1 MQLQSNEGN
10 KKEEVNMKI
19 YLRDLRLVTEEI
31 ETSLKEK
38 GFNVEIKPYFAYGAY
53 SYRFLFYN
61 KDDSFKISLETEL
74 GTKKE
79 CFERLSTCYYKTLAF
94 KDEYLPL

>member
-1 MQLQSNEGN
+1 
-10 KKEEVNMKI
+10 MKV
-19 YLRDLRLVTEEI
+19 YLRDLKLTAEEMRK
-31 ETSLKEK
+31 SLKEK

-61 KDDSFKISLETEL
+61 KDNSFKSSLETEL

-79 CFERLSTCYYKTLAF
+79 CFERLKTAYYQALAF

>member
-1 MQLQSNEGN
+1 
-10 KKEEVNMKI
+10 MKI
-19 YLRDLRLVTEEI
+19 YLRDLKLVTEEI

-38 GFNVEIKPYFAYGAY
+38 GFSVEIKPYFAYGTY
-53 SYRFLFYN
+53 SYEFKFYN
-61 KDDSFKISLETEL
+61 KDKSVRAIFSTKL

-79 CFERLSTCYYKTLAF
+79 CYERLKAAYYKTLAF

>member
-1 MQLQSNEGN
+1 
-10 KKEEVNMKI
+10 MKI
-19 YLRDLRLVTEEI
+19 YLRDLKLATELI
-31 ETSLKEK
+31 ESSLKEK

-61 KDDSFKISLETEL
+61 KDNSFKSSLETEF

-79 CFERLSTCYYKTLAF
+79 CFERLKTAYYQALAF

>member
-1 MQLQSNEGN
+1 
-10 KKEEVNMKI
+10 MKI
-19 YLRDLRLVTEEI
+19 YLKDLKSMTEAMEAV
-31 ETSLKEK
+31 LKDK
-38 GFNVEIKPYFAYGAY
+38 GFNIEIKPYFAYGAY

-61 KDDSFKISLETEL
+61 KDNSFKTSLDTDL

-79 CFERLSTCYYKTLAF
+79 CYERLRTAYYKTLAF

>member
-1 MQLQSNEGN
+1 
-10 KKEEVNMKI
+10 MKI

-31 ETSLKEK
+31 EESLKNK

-61 KDDSFKISLETEL
+61 KDNSFKTSLETEL

>member
-1 MQLQSNEGN
+1 
-10 KKEEVNMKI
+10 MKI
-19 YLRDLRLVTEEI
+19 YLKDLKSMTEAMEA
-31 ETSLKEK
+31 SLKDK
-38 GFNVEIKPYFAYGAY
+38 GFNIEIKPYFAYGAY

-61 KDDSFKISLETEL
+61 KDNSFKTSLETDL

-79 CFERLSTCYYKTLAF
+79 CCERLRMTYYKTLAF

>member
-1 MQLQSNEGN
+1 
-10 KKEEVNMKI
+10 MKI
-19 YLRDLRLVTEEI
+19 YLRDLKLTAEEMQK
-31 ETSLKEK
+31 SLKEK

-61 KDDSFKISLETEL
+61 KDNSFKSSLETEL

-79 CFERLSTCYYKTLAF
+79 CYERLRMTYYKTLAF

>member
-1 MQLQSNEGN
+1 
-10 KKEEVNMKI
+10 MKI
-19 YLRDLRLVTEEI
+19 YLKDLESVTKAMEAV
-31 ETSLKEK
+31 LKDK
-38 GFNVEIKPYFAYGAY
+38 GFNIEIKPYFAYGAY

-61 KDDSFKISLETEL
+61 KDNSFKTSLETDL

-79 CFERLSTCYYKTLAF
+79 CYERLRMTYYKTLAF

>member
-1 MQLQSNEGN
+1 
-10 KKEEVNMKI
+10 MKI
-19 YLRDLRLVTEEI
+19 YLKDLKSMTEAM
-31 ETSLKEK
+31 ETSLKDR
-38 GFNVEIKPYFAYGAY
+38 GFNIEIKPYFAYGAY

-61 KDDSFKISLETEL
+61 KDNSFKTSLETDL

-79 CFERLSTCYYKTLAF
+79 CYERLRMTYYKTLAF

>member
-1 MQLQSNEGN
+1 
-10 KKEEVNMKI
+10 MKI
-19 YLRDLRLVTEEI
+19 YLKDLKSMTEAM
-31 ETSLKEK
+31 ETSLKDR
-38 GFNVEIKPYFAYGAY
+38 GFNIEIKPYFAYGAY

-61 KDDSFKISLETEL
+61 KDNSFKTSLETDL

-79 CFERLSTCYYKTLAF
+79 CYERLRTAYYKTLAF

>member
-1 MQLQSNEGN
+1 
-10 KKEEVNMKI
+10 MKI
-19 YLRDLRLVTEEI
+19 YLRDLNLVTEEI
-31 ETSLKEK
+31 EESLKNK
-38 GFNVEIKPYFAYGAY
+38 GFNVEIKPYFAYGTY

-61 KDDSFKISLETEL
+61 KDNSFKISLETEL

-79 CFERLSTCYYKTLAF
+79 CYERLKTAYYKTLAF

>member
-1 MQLQSNEGN
+1 
-10 KKEEVNMKI
+10 MKI
-19 YLRDLRLVTEEI
+19 YLRDLKLVTEEI
-31 ETSLKEK
+31 EESLKNK
-38 GFNVEIKPYFAYGAY
+38 GFNVEIKPYFVYGAY

-61 KDDSFKISLETEL
+61 KDNSSKISLETEL

-79 CFERLSTCYYKTLAF
+79 CYERLKMTYYKILAF

>member
-1 MQLQSNEGN
+1 
-10 KKEEVNMKI
+10 MKI
-19 YLRDLRLVTEEI
+19 YLKDLKLVTEEM

-38 GFNVEIKPYFAYGAY
+38 GFDVEIKPYFAYGTY
-53 SYRFLFYN
+53 SYKFNFYN
-61 KDDSFKISLETEL
+61 KDKSVRTNFSTNF

-79 CFERLSTCYYKTLAF
+79 CYERLKTAYYKVLAF

>member
-1 MQLQSNEGN
+1 
-10 KKEEVNMKI
+10 MKI
-19 YLRDLRLVTEEI
+19 YLRDLKLTAEEMQK
-31 ETSLKEK
+31 SLKEK

-61 KDDSFKISLETEL
+61 KDNSSKINLGTEL

-79 CFERLSTCYYKTLAF
+79 CYERLRMTYYKILAF

>member
-1 MQLQSNEGN
+1 
-10 KKEEVNMKI
+10 MKI
-19 YLRDLRLVTEEI
+19 YLRDLKLATELI
-31 ETSLKEK
+31 ESSLKEK

-61 KDDSFKISLETEL
+61 KDNSFKTSLETDL

-79 CFERLSTCYYKTLAF
+79 CYERLRMTYYKTLAF

>member
-1 MQLQSNEGN
+1 
-10 KKEEVNMKI
+10 MKI
-19 YLRDLRLVTEEI
+19 YLRDLKLVTEEI
-31 ETSLKEK
+31 EESLKNK
-38 GFNVEIKPYFAYGAY
+38 GFNVEVKPYFACGAY

-61 KDDSFKISLETEL
+61 KDNSFKSSLETEL

-79 CFERLSTCYYKTLAF
+79 CYERLKTAYYKALAF